1 MQRQVAYASAVNSRC
16 QRSYYT
22 LCAEKIQIMT
32 FAKKV
37 YKEISDMQFEVSR
50 HHFSNFRTLCSQC
63 PITPAAA
70 LNKSVVL
77 TVLLVHSIPMC
88 PEI

>member
-1 MQRQVAYASAVNSRC
+1 MSTVLF
-16 QRSYYT
+16 YT
-22 LCAEKIQIMT
+22 LCDEKIQIMT

-70 LNKSVVL
+70 AAAAALNKSVVL
-77 TVLLVHSIPMC
+77 TVLLVHSTPMC

>member
-1 MQRQVAYASAVNSRC
+1 MSTVLF
-16 QRSYYT
+16 YT

-70 LNKSVVL
+70 AAAAALNKSVVL